1 MTIESEYS
9 ISLPEYYPATVF
21 IVDSVTRVASTA
33 QKGAKYGGGGVTG
46 QDVLNVGTGR
56 VESGQE
62 GLVQLGNIYE
72 VYH

>member
-33 QKGAKYGGGGVTG
+33 QKGAKYGGGGS
-46 QDVLNVGTGR
+46 R
-56 VESGQE
+56 VRTF
-62 GLVQLGNIYE
+62 
-72 VYH
+72 